1 MNTIEFE
8 KIVGAPHVNEPI
20 ILEPGLYDAKGGIIH
35 ADGGIIISAGNV
47 TLRNATVYGCIT
59 VTGRGAVVQN
69 CKIKSESHAFLVAAV
84 DAVIRQ
90 NDIDAPSAILIEP
103 YSENILIAQNNTHG
117 DIKID
122 GATNCSV
129 VLNKAKKLT
138 VTDSVS
144 VSIAANDL
152 EGKLTLHGS
161 NYLLCD
167 NNAASTVDAL
177 DNKNLN
183 GDNLTDENARP
194 ECGVNEAILPHTNK
208 ELFVSMTRKTYVADA
223 DYDEKLDLTEYI
235 KREAATNHVVIVP
248 PGAYA
253 VEKELWLGS
262 ECSNSKIYAYGVF
275 MEKAHEYGGTYT
287 VSDVENLEI
296 HGITTG
302 YARQACGQVHILDVI
317 DDRTFLAITAAGMV
331 DDFGKTNKIGRAHV

>member
-1 MNTIEFE
+1 MRMSKGFKRKDNIMTTQEFE
-8 KIVGAPHVNEPI
+8 KIVGTPHVSEPI
-20 ILEPGLYDAKGGIIH
+20 VLENGIYDGHDGVLH
-35 ADGGIIISAGNV
+35 ADGGIIISTGNV
-47 TLRNATVYGCIT
+47 TLRNATIYGCIT
-59 VTGRGAVVQN
+59 VTGRGAVIQN
-69 CKIKSESHAFLVAAV
+69 CKIKSESHAFLVAAA

-103 YSENILIAQNNTHG
+103 YSENVLIAQNNTHG

-144 VSIAANDL
+144 IAVAANDF
-152 EGKLTLHGS
+152 EGKLTLHG
-161 NYLLCD
+161 NDYLLCD
-167 NNAASTVDAL
+167 NNAASTLDAIG
-177 DNKNLN
+177 NKNVN

-194 ECGVNEAILPHTNK
+194 DCGVNYDVLPHTNK
-208 ELFVSMTRKTYVADA
+208 ELFVSMTRKAYVADA
-223 DYDEKLDLTEYI
+223 DYDEQLDILEYI

-253 VEKELWLGS
+253 VDKELWLGA

-275 MEKAHEYGGTYT
+275 MEKAQEYAACYS

-296 HGITTG
+296 HGLTAG
-302 YARQACGQVHILDVI
+302 YARQACGQVHVLDVI
-317 DDRTFLAITAAGMV
+317 DVQQIPLPLFLV
-331 DDFGKTNKIGRAHV
+331 PL